1 MCEKIDDFLMKKW
14 EISFWKC
21 LLLQTNKIEVKFME
35 MYKELKLYSRYK
47 SAFVFGLIVSAIL
60 TILAFI
66 AMVIFLYKTNTFIL
80 YISIVIMG
88 INLLFLLFSFA
99 NLKCFLT
106 HQKRYLSLLM
116 REENSWFFL
125 LSYILTYIKN
135 V

>member
-1 MCEKIDDFLMKKW
+1 MCKKIDDFLMKKW
-14 EISFWKC
+14 EIFFWKC

-66 AMVIFLYKTNTFIL
+66 AMMIFLYKTNTFIL

>member
-1 MCEKIDDFLMKKW
+1 
-14 EISFWKC
+14 
-21 LLLQTNKIEVKFME
+21 ME

-47 SAFVFGLIVSAIL
+47 SAFVFGSIVSAIL

-66 AMVIFLYKTNTFIL
+66 AMMIFLYKTNTFIL

-116 REENSWFFL
+116 REENS
-125 LSYILTYIKN
+125 
-135 V
+135 

>member
-1 MCEKIDDFLMKKW
+1 
-14 EISFWKC
+14 
-21 LLLQTNKIEVKFME
+21 ME

-47 SAFVFGLIVSAIL
+47 SAFVFSSIVSAIL

-66 AMVIFLYKTNTFIL
+66 AMMIFLYKTNTFIL

-88 INLLFLLFSFA
+88 INLLFILLSLV

-116 REENSWFFL
+116 REENS
-125 LSYILTYIKN
+125 
-135 V
+135 

>member
-1 MCEKIDDFLMKKW
+1 MKKIDDFLMKKW

-47 SAFVFGLIVSAIL
+47 SAFVFGSIVSAIL

-66 AMVIFLYKTNTFIL
+66 AMMIFLYKTNTFIL

>member
-1 MCEKIDDFLMKKW
+1 MCEKKDDFLMKKRK
-14 EISFWKC
+14 ISFWKC

-47 SAFVFGLIVSAIL
+47 SAFVFSSIINAIL

-66 AMVIFLYKTNTFIL
+66 AMMIFLYKTNTFIL

-125 LSYILTYIKN
+125 LSYILTYI
-135 V
+135 